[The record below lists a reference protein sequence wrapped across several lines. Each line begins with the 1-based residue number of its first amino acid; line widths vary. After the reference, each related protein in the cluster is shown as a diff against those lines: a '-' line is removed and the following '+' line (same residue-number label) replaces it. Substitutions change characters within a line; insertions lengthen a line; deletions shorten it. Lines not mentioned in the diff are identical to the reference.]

1 MDDKLNDARESDAGL
16 YSATLPFLFEIN
28 STQYNMKKV
37 NWWLIAAYIAVIGLV
52 VLFARPASAQNVVR
66 KGNVFEQVVDSLK
79 KSQDTPTDLI
89 YRDRKGHEYQIY
101 LSSRGNAYVNM
112 ISKNGKP
119 YKRYLPEITRQLGT
133 KKDEGAKK

>member
-1 MDDKLNDARESDAGL
+1 
-16 YSATLPFLFEIN
+16 
-28 STQYNMKKV
+28 MKKI
-37 NWWLIAAYIAVIGLV
+37 NWWLIAAYIAVIGLI

-79 KSQDTPTDLI
+79 KSSDAQTDLI
-89 YRDRKGHEYQIY
+89 YRDKKGREYTIY

-119 YKRYLPEITRQLGT
+119 YKKYLPEVTKQLGT
-133 KKDEGAKK
+133 KNEK